1 MTAEKSVATPRMNT
15 GYNTARNDEGPIMEE
30 DMVVTGNEY
39 GNTQVTTPNYASM
52 RLSAAFKGP

>member
-1 MTAEKSVATPRMNT
+1 MNT